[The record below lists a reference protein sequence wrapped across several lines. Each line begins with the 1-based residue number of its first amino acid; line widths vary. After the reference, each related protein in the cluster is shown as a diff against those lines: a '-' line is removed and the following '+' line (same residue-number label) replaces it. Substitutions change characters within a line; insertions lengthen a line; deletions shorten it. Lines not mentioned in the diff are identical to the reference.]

1 LVVLAKIS
9 LNYTVQSARLVVPEI
24 DSNNAVTN
32 VNELD
37 CQDSRS
43 RQESGRVDRF
53 NAFDNFRKIHNL
65 IR

>member
-37 CQDSRS
+37 RPDSWTDQKAVLMRN
-43 RQESGRVDRF
+43 F
-53 NAFDNFRKIHNL
+53 NCLDDFWKIHNL